1 MLSKRAG
8 VTVLVLFL
16 TAAAIAAYMAT
27 SLLMPASAHPSPP
40 PTVPEKPTGIS
51 ASPGENGVT
60 LQWDDPGDKSVTKY
74 PIVRTMLQDGRPV
87 LTPITVA
94 ENTAAGVEIG
104 DPIAARDPDG
114 SSLTYTLEG
123 KDTDAF
129 EVIKDTNNKAQL
141 KTKDA
146 LNHEEKA
153 EYDLTIKVRDG
164 RKSATHALAV
174 SVTAT
179 LSDEDERT
187 STSWQWARGS
197 SQDGA
202 FTDITGATG
211 TSYTP
216 QQANLGKYLRAT
228 VSYTDNPA
236 GAGQQAMAA
245 TDNPVDEQI
254 TLDKE
259 SYTFHTFENSI
270 ADAPVIGNPLPEAS
284 NTNGTAVYSLSGG
297 DSGKYKI
304 NINDGRITVKGNAQL
319 DYENSNTHSMTIE
332 VTDDS
337 GSKATA
343 GVTINIKDLM
353 EDDETKTLEIPG
365 HGTITWTRIAETQFL
380 MARNEGGV
388 RKPEFE
394 LNAQLDPCFEEGE
407 LSLNSLHDR
416 TRDWDIYDQYQLD
429 MWWDDN
435 TLKYRDSRRSEVWAE
450 YDITEPDNSYTRGT
464 NESCSA
470 VYLDLWNDHDT
481 LYALDTSH
489 RLIKA
494 HTLLAN
500 GTQYQRDYARDIP
513 LSQDHYRSSN
523 EIQGIWG
530 DENHIWVNRAEQA
543 TNEDIHIAA
552 YSRSTF
558 LRHTTADVDL
568 YTHATS
574 SFNTISTLTS

>member
-1 MLSKRAG
+1 MVSKRAG
-8 VTVLVLFL
+8 MAVLVLFL
-16 TAAAIAAYMAT
+16 TAAAIAAYMGT

-74 PIVRTMLQDGRPV
+74 RIVRTMLQDGRPV
-87 LTPITVA
+87 MTPITVA

-123 KDTDAF
+123 TDADAF

-202 FTDITGATG
+202 FTDIAGATG
-211 TSYTP
+211 ASYTP

-259 SYTFHTFENSI
+259 SYTFHTFENPI
-270 ADAPVIGNPLPEAS
+270 VDAPVIGDLPVAS
-284 NTNGTAVYSLSGG
+284 NINGTAVYSLSGG

-319 DYENSNTHSMTIE
+319 DYENSNTHSMTIK

-353 EDDETKTLEIPG
+353 EDDETKSLEIPG

-380 MARNEGGV
+380 MAREGDQH
-388 RKPEFE
+388 PE
-394 LNAQLDPCFEEGE
+394 A
-407 LSLNSLHDR
+407 
-416 TRDWDIYDQYQLD
+416 
-429 MWWDDN
+429 
-435 TLKYRDSRRSEVWAE
+435 
-450 YDITEPDNSYTRGT
+450 
-464 NESCSA
+464 
-470 VYLDLWNDHDT
+470 
-481 LYALDTSH
+481 
-489 RLIKA
+489 
-494 HTLLAN
+494 
-500 GTQYQRDYARDIP
+500 
-513 LSQDHYRSSN
+513 
-523 EIQGIWG
+523 GI
-530 DENHIWVNRAEQA
+530 RAERP
-543 TNEDIHIAA
+543 T
-552 YSRSTF
+552 RPL
-558 LRHTTADVDL
+558 LRGRRAEPQL
-568 YTHATS
+568 S
-574 SFNTISTLTS
+574 G